1 MSRLKYGN
9 KWIKIFGDINYKDL
23 ENMLNCKI
31 LGEIPF
37 DPNVNKNI
45 TQAKLYWKSIESLIS
60 NL

>member
-1 MSRLKYGN
+1 
-9 KWIKIFGDINYKDL
+9 
-23 ENMLNCKI
+23 MLNCKI